1 MDGYTTVGRSDFR
14 GNRYRLAELLG
25 SGGMGQVYRAVDRL
39 TGEVVALKRLPPSLL
54 GQSNDRELRVA
65 LAHEF
70 QALAG
75 LRHPNIITVRDYGFS
90 GSATPA
96 VPSTS
101 SAHLPPARLPD
112 TGRAANAEPYFTM
125 DLLFNPRT
133 IVTAGQFLA
142 IDEQLQL
149 LVPVLHAL
157 SYLHRRGTIHRDLK
171 PGNILVSGRAVKVLD
186 FGLAALAGQSPP
198 SAGTLRYMAPEL
210 LRGEA
215 ATVQSDLYAFGVIAY
230 ELFVGWHPYAATGQV
245 ISPEQLAQWQPDW
258 SYVDLA
264 PALVAVLQQLLART
278 PEQRYP
284 DAPSVIHA
292 LAAATNRALPLET
305 ELTRESFLQA
315 APFVGRSTELQRL
328 QAAVERARTGHS
340 SFALIGG
347 ESGVGKSRLV
357 QEVRTGALVQ
367 GLLVLRGQATSDGG
381 AAYQLWREPLRWL
394 ALLSAPDALE
404 AAVLQPLVPDIAEL
418 LERPVAQAPLL
429 ETKAATTRLFTTV
442 SDLLRRSAMHSP
454 LLLLL
459 EDLHWADEQSLA
471 LLQWLNRTL
480 IEQTGNGCALVI
492 VATYRRGETPTLPE
506 RFVGAELIQLPRLVG
521 EQIAQLS
528 VAMLGAEGA
537 RPRVVDF
544 LQRETE
550 GNTFFV
556 VEILRALAEE
566 AGRLD
571 QIGTMTLPQQILPGG
586 IQQVVQRRLRRVP
599 AQFQPALQLAAVA
612 GRQLDLAVLQRA
624 AEQVRWTTLLDSCV
638 NAAVL
643 EWQDN
648 HWQFT
653 HDKLRDGLLT
663 TLSTATQQRY
673 HQQIGEALESVYVA
687 QLAPH
692 YAALAF
698 HFGQADDQQRERAYL
713 QLAGEMAKTTYAN
726 GAAID
731 FYARLL
737 HRLESAPPPVSSA
750 DQAEIERLHHQT
762 LLAQGDVLQLVGRW
776 DEAEQ
781 HFQQTLHLSRARQHQ
796 QTAVQSLY
804 ALGLLQRVRGDFAG
818 ALGYLQ
824 EAEALALVAQANER
838 VDILLEVGNV
848 YYLQGNYTEARRYL
862 QKGLTVAEAQA
873 NQSAVAAAFQRLG
886 SIHFSQGNYAGART
900 DTTRAW
906 EIYQLL
912 DNKLGMANALN
923 NLANIDRSVGDYVTA
938 QSRRV
943 ETLTLR
949 RAIGDQWGVAASL
962 NNLAVIP
969 YIQGDFTTARHYWQE
984 SLTLRNTL
992 GDRWGAGQTLD
1003 NLGLVFFSEGEYPQA
1018 CQYHEQSLALR
1029 RQLGDRWGVS
1039 ISLSNLAHAEL
1050 YRGRLTIAQTHY
1062 RESLALCH
1070 ELDDKRGMISCC
1082 LGLAGVLVAATPSAE
1097 PTGLTVTPS
1106 AAQRATQLLAFAHRL
1121 TVAIGVTLEQ
1131 DEQRLYQQIESIS
1144 RHLLLPPHFTT
1155 AWAAGSA
1162 FTEEQIVQTEI
1173 VAII

>member
-54 GQSNDRELRVA
+54 GQSNALELRVA

-90 GSATPA
+90 ESPTPTES
-96 VPSTS
+96 STRFPLS
-101 SAHLPPARLPD
+101 SAPPIPTMVVD
-112 TGRAANAEPYFTM
+112 ANTQPYFTM
-125 DLLFNPRT
+125 DLLYNPRT
-133 IVTAGQFLA
+133 VVTAGQFLT
-142 IDEQLQL
+142 ITEQIQL

-157 SYLHRRGTIHRDLK
+157 TYLHRRGTIHRDLK

-186 FGLAALAGQSPP
+186 FGLAALAGQRPP

-215 ATVQSDLYAFGVIAY
+215 ATIQSDLYAFGVIAY
-230 ELFVGWHPYAATGQV
+230 ELFVGWHPYAATGQS

-258 SYVDLA
+258 SYVNLA
-264 PALVAVLQQLLART
+264 PALVAVLQQLLAQA

-284 DAPSVIHA
+284 DAPAVIHA
-292 LAAATNRALPLET
+292 LAAATDSTLPLET

-315 APFVGRSTELQRL
+315 APFVGRTAELQRL
-328 QAAVERARTGHS
+328 QVAVARARVGYS

-367 GLLVLRGQATSDGG
+367 GLLVLPGQATSDGG

-418 LERPVAQAPLL
+418 LEHPVAQAPVL

-442 SDLLRRSAMHSP
+442 TDLLRRSAMRHP

-471 LLQWLNRTL
+471 LLQWLNRAL
-480 IEQTGNGCALVI
+480 FEHADNECALLI

-506 RFVGAELIQLPRLVG
+506 RFVGIDPIHLPRLVG

-528 VAMLGAEGA
+528 VAMLGKEGA
-537 RPRVVDF
+537 RPRVIDF

-566 AGRLD
+566 VGRLD
-571 QIGTMTLPQQILPGG
+571 QIGTMTLPQQIFPGG
-586 IQQVVQRRLRRVP
+586 VQQVIQRRLRRVP
-599 AQFQPALQLAAVA
+599 APFQPALQLAAVA
-612 GRQLDLAVLQRA
+612 GRQLDLAVLQHA
-624 AEQVRWTTLLDSCV
+624 AEHVIWTAVLDSCV

-653 HDKLRDGLLT
+653 HDKLRDGLLA
-663 TLSTATQQRY
+663 TLPTATQQRY
-673 HQQIGEALESVYVA
+673 HQQIGEALESVYST
-687 QLAPH
+687 QLASH
-692 YAALAF
+692 YAALAY
-698 HFGQADDQQRERAYL
+698 HFGQTDDQSRERTYL
-713 QLAGEMAKTTYAN
+713 QLAGETAKTTYAN
-726 GAAID
+726 DAAID

-737 HRLESAPPPVSSA
+737 HRIESAPPPDTSA
-750 DQAEIERLHHQT
+750 DKAAIERLHRQT

-781 HFQQTLHLSRARQHQ
+781 HFQQALLSSSAQNQQ
-796 QTAVQSLY
+796 QTTVQSLY
-804 ALGLLQRVRGDFAG
+804 ALGLLQRIRGDFGG

-824 EAEALALVAQANER
+824 EAQALALVVQANER
-838 VDILLEVGNV
+838 VDILLEIGNV
-848 YYLQGNYTEARRYL
+848 YYLQGNYSEARPYL
-862 QKGLTVAEAQA
+862 QEGLAVAEEQA
-873 NQSAVAAAFQRLG
+873 NRSAVAAAYQRLG
-886 SIHFSQGNYAGART
+886 SIHFSQGNYAAART

-906 EIYQLL
+906 EIYRAL

-923 NLANIDRSVGDYVTA
+923 NLANIDRSVGDYPTA
-938 QSRRV
+938 QNRRV

-969 YIQGDFTTARHYWQE
+969 YIQGDFATARQYWQE
-984 SLTLRNTL
+984 SLSLRNAL

-1003 NLGLVFFSEGEYPQA
+1003 NLGLVFFSEGDYTQA

-1029 RQLGDRWGVS
+1029 RQLGDRWGLS

-1050 YRGRLTIAQTHY
+1050 YRGRLAIAQTHY
-1062 RESLALCH
+1062 RESLTLCH

-1082 LGLAGVLVAATPSAE
+1082 LGLAGVLVAATPSSN
-1097 PTGLTVTPS
+1097 PMTLTITPS
-1106 AAQRATQLLAFAHRL
+1106 TALRATQLLAFAHRL
-1121 TVAIGVTLEQ
+1121 MVEIGVALEH
-1131 DEQRLYQQIESIS
+1131 DEQTLYQQIETIS
-1144 RHLLLPPHFTT
+1144 RHLLLPSHFTT
-1155 AWAAGSA
+1155 AWAVGSA
-1162 FTEEQIVQTEI
+1162 FTEEQIVQ
-1173 VAII
+1173 ANLSDP